1 MEKRGNV
8 WTEVLIGKGE
18 RDRKSKRSERD
29 SERRRKIEMDN
40 GEIEAEIHR
49 KTKRV

>member
-1 MEKRGNV
+1 M
-8 WTEVLIGKGE
+8 IGKGE
-18 RDRKSKRSERD
+18 RDRKSKRAD
-29 SERRRKIEMDN
+29 SERRKIEKDN